1 MRNDGYV
8 LMSDLLS
15 HQKYKSLG
23 VTLEEIKGIVRNNDK
38 QRFTL
43 AREID
48 ANGKD
53 VVLIRANQGHSIAV
67 DVEMNPLLSV
77 DQFPNVVIHGTN
89 NEAWKSI
96 RVQGLSCM
104 GRNHIHMA
112 SGKPKEDGVIS
123 GMRVSSSVLIYID
136 FENALSSGI
145 KFYKSS
151 NGVILSPGN
160 DLRVIPPQFF
170 LKVEDRHG
178 NLIS

>member
-1 MRNDGYV
+1 
-8 LMSDLLS
+8 
-15 HQKYKSLG
+15 
-23 VTLEEIKGIVRNNDK
+23 
-38 QRFTL
+38 
-43 AREID
+43 
-48 ANGKD
+48 
-53 VVLIRANQGHSIAV
+53 
-67 DVEMNPLLSV
+67 
-77 DQFPNVVIHGTN
+77 
-89 NEAWKSI
+89 
-96 RVQGLSCM
+96 M